1 MAVSVERT
9 DNEFIIKLPLTINPI
24 DIQKVLEY
32 FQFIDVVSRSTATTE
47 AIGDLSKEVK
57 AGWSQEMK
65 EKLSQLDEFKD
76 IFE

>member
-9 DNEFIIKLPLTINPI
+9 DNEFVIKLPLTVNPI

-32 FQFIDVVSRSTATTE
+32 FQFIDVVSRSTATTDDIE
-47 AIGDLSKEVK
+47 GLSKEVK
-57 AGWSQEMK
+57 AGWSKEMK

-76 IFE
+76 VLE